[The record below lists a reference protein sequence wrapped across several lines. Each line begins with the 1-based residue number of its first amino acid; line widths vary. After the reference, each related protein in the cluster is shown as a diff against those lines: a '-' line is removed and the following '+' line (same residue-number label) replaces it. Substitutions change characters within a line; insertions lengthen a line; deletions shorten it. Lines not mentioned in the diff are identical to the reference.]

1 MDEILHRIYFFA
13 RKVKFMA
20 AEFNKVGE
28 NLVVAPLGEIDHH
41 ETKTLRDEIDEE
53 ILRILPK
60 KVIFDLSR
68 TSFMDSSGL
77 GLILGRFNKA
87 QSIGADFEIANP
99 GEKIMKIIKMAG
111 LEKIITIKGV
121 EK

>member
-1 MDEILHRIYFFA
+1 
-13 RKVKFMA
+13 MA